1 MDQVE
6 SADEALQRILGARQ
20 KDRVSTACLND
31 LPHRSLSSKVYMVGR
46 REQSSTHGYQA
57 IAFEAR
63 QESKS

>member
-31 LPHRSLSSKVYMVGR
+31 LPTAACHRKF
-46 REQSSTHGYQA
+46 TW
-57 IAFEAR
+57 
-63 QESKS
+63 